1 MGIQPNI
8 QVLSH
13 PATAW
18 ARSNAVLFFASGA
31 ASVEE
36 LLEQLSRGARVLGG
50 TAVETKRLGD
60 WFIVAAQVDWF
71 ANGRHPV
78 SEDLLFKR
86 PEAFP
91 ELGQNCTRPEF
102 VVAAF
107 AEEVVV
113 ANPDGAYSLSGL
125 VQPDECGRVLTAATP
140 GFKRAV
146 AFKGL
151 RASVAGGAESAMMDS
166 TRPAAG
172 VRDRPPMDEL
182 AGNRTKS

>member
-1 MGIQPNI
+1 MGKQPNI

-13 PATAW
+13 PAAEW
-18 ARSNAVLFFASGA
+18 ARSNAGMFFRSGA
-31 ASVEE
+31 ASIEE

-50 TAVETKRLGD
+50 AAVETKRHGE
-60 WFIVAAQVDWF
+60 WFIVSAQVDWF
-71 ANGRHPV
+71 ANGRHQV

-107 AEEVVV
+107 AVEVVV
-113 ANPDGAYSLSGL
+113 ASPDGAYSLSGL
-125 VQPDECGRVLTAATP
+125 VQPDELLTAVAP

-151 RASVAGGAESAMMDS
+151 RAGVAG
-166 TRPAAG
+166 AASG
-172 VRDRPPMDEL
+172 L
-182 AGNRTKS
+182 Q

>member
-1 MGIQPNI
+1 MGKQPNI
-8 QVLSH
+8 QILSH
-13 PATAW
+13 PAAEW
-18 ARSNAVLFFASGA
+18 ARSNAVMFFASGA
-31 ASVEE
+31 ASMDE

-50 TAVETKRLGD
+50 TAVETKRHGD
-60 WFIVAAQVDWF
+60 WFMVASQVDWF
-71 ANGRHPV
+71 ANGRHRV
-78 SEDLLFKR
+78 SEGLLFKR

-113 ANPDGAYSLSGL
+113 AGPDGAYSLSGL
-125 VQPDECGRVLTAATP
+125 VPPDECGSILTAAAP

-151 RASVAGGAESAMMDS
+151 RAS
-166 TRPAAG
+166 
-172 VRDRPPMDEL
+172 L
-182 AGNRTKS
+182 Q

>member
-1 MGIQPNI
+1 MRKQPDI

-13 PATAW
+13 PAAEW
-18 ARSNAVLFFASGA
+18 ARSNAAMFFASGA

-36 LLEQLSRGARVLGG
+36 LLEQLSRGARVLAG
-50 TAVETKRLGD
+50 TAVEMTRHGD
-60 WFIVAAQVDWF
+60 WFVVAAQVDWF
-71 ANGRHPV
+71 ANGRHQV
-78 SEDLLFKR
+78 SENLLFKR

-107 AEEVVV
+107 AEQVIV
-113 ANPDGAYSLSGL
+113 ASPDGAYSLSGL

-140 GFKRAV
+140 DFRRAV

-151 RASVAGGAESAMMDS
+151 HASVAG
-166 TRPAAG
+166 AAPSF
-172 VRDRPPMDEL
+172 R
-182 AGNRTKS
+182 